1 MTCFEIT
8 PSLVLAHTQAAPKE
22 LVGPCTDT
30 TRCTHLAAYCSIS
43 EKGAGW
49 TPLDCACQG
58 IPVQHWPR
66 KGPKHMWIHRQLTTP
81 LEFGRA
87 ANHKSH
93 EVAEVTGDVR
103 VASLI
108 HHKWVPSKA
117 ELGTTWAQDIPG
129 NIPGPPSTKP
139 RSMHVLPN
147 QHRVTLAR
155 CSAERRCP
163 DSCDV
168 SACRPKTG
176 PSLTHFAARD
186 RPDFTF
192 PL

>member
-1 MTCFEIT
+1 MIRRA
-8 PSLVLAHTQAAPKE
+8 SSAKRLVEYLRQESAMKCHA
-22 LVGPCTDT
+22 
-30 TRCTHLAAYCSIS
+30 IS
-43 EKGAGW
+43 EIALKKCIQLYRFPLNCHDCDLSKGDV
-49 TPLDCACQG
+49 L
-58 IPVQHWPR
+58 VS
-66 KGPKHMWIHRQLTTP
+66 L
-81 LEFGRA
+81 
-87 ANHKSH
+87 
-93 EVAEVTGDVR
+93 TGDVR

-108 HHKWVPSKA
+108 HHTWVPSKA

-139 RSMHVLPN
+139 RSVHVLPN

-168 SACRPKTG
+168 TACRPKTA

-186 RPDFTF
+186 RPDFTV